1 MPNRHSAPASE
12 WNNATMTPSDRQ
24 QVLNQLASSQS
35 RLLAAVADL
44 TSQQWH
50 FREDPDRWSIA
61 ENIEHLIH
69 FESFITQ
76 AISNVLEHPAEP
88 EKQSQAALNHPRVLS
103 LGSAESRRTQLTAR
117 EAVRPTGQWSGPSV
131 LIEEFRRA
139 RARSVAFASQTD
151 ADLHSHFFPHIAFGD
166 LDCYQWL
173 LVISLHTGRH
183 ILQIQQVQA
192 HASYPEGNAIRET
205 PREIS

>member
-1 MPNRHSAPASE
+1 MDANERQLLLDQL
-12 WNNATMTPSDRQ
+12 NA
-24 QVLNQLASSQS
+24 SQS
-35 RLLAAVADL
+35 RLFASVANL
-44 TSQQWH
+44 SPQQRH

-192 HASYPEGNAIRET
+192 HASYPEGNANSET
-205 PREIS
+205 SLEIS